1 MGTTALGMR
10 KGSGEPI
17 FAGMRALIAILAL
30 AAATPAAAQ
39 TSSQLADL
47 QMQQQLAQQRAVAQH
62 NELFALEARVR
73 TEQAILDLQ
82 LQRALPA
89 RAPEL
94 PYPVAAP
101 TGRVDTSKLP
111 SIPDAALAAS
121 NRRVQDAAKNRR

>member
-1 MGTTALGMR
+1 
-10 KGSGEPI
+10 
-17 FAGMRALIAILAL
+17 MRALIAVIAL
-30 AAATPAAAQ
+30 TAAAAPAAAQ
-39 TSSQLADL
+39 TSSQIADL
-47 QMQQQLAQQRAVAQH
+47 QMQQQLAQQRAVALH
-62 NELFALEARVR
+62 NELFTLETRMR

-89 RAPEL
+89 RVPEL

-101 TGRVDTSKLP
+101 RGTIDTSKLP